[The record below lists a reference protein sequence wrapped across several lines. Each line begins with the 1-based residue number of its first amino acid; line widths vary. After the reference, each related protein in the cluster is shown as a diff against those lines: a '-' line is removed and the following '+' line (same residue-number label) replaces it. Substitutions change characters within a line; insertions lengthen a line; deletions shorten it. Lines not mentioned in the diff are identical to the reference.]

1 MTNNGVIIQSLL
13 NITTICPQKMVFL
26 DQLKKEKKHGRFQT
40 LNCNTLRIGTHGF
53 WCCFKQPL
61 YSWKSSLNA
70 VVCGNV
76 FKFCFNILI
85 LHIEY
90 LQKKKNEALK
100 VSFGRLLIRQCWTSS
115 AGSGN
120 SSAFDPAWKSGSLK
134 KYIFISICPLI
145 RAIPPNHPENAWSN
159 SPFWAFLYFLYF
171 LSYLYFLY
179 FLKILY
185 FLCYLCFLYFF

>member
-13 NITTICPQKMVFL
+13 NMTTICPQKNVEE
-26 DQLKKEKKHGRFQT
+26 KKKHGRFQT
-40 LNCNTLRIGTHGF
+40 LNCNTLRIGTRGF

-61 YSWKSSLNA
+61 YVWKSSLNA

-90 LQKKKNEALK
+90 LQKKKNGALN

-115 AGSGN
+115 AGSGK
-120 SSAFDPAWKSGSLK
+120 SSAWTFYPLWKSGALK

-145 RAIPPNHPENAWSN
+145 RAIRPNHPENAWLN
-159 SPFWAFLYFLYF
+159 SPFWFFWYFLYF
-171 LSYLYFLY
+171 LSYLTDVHVRIFWRSYSDTS
-179 FLKILY
+179 
-185 FLCYLCFLYFF
+185 